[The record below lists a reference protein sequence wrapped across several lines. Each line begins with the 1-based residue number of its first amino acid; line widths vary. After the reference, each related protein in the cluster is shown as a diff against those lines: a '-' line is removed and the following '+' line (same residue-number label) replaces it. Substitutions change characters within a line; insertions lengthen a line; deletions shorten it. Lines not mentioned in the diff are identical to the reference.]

1 MLSGYSKALY
11 SSWVFYK
18 PDHLLIDCGEGAATT
33 LGNGGYAIEKVL
45 LTHGHIDHI
54 SGLPSL
60 LWSRAAGMGDNEKP
74 LEIFYPRDDVFVADM
89 QTYLERTTARLP
101 FDLKWTPL
109 DAASEIALGQPQSTA
124 SGGASLRHKRRVQTF
139 ATQHIRERLTLGYK
153 IVETR
158 RRLKSQW
165 AHLSQQELRAKAQND
180 GPQAMRELSED
191 YEAPLAAF
199 SGDTLPLAVD
209 EVRGCELLLHEATI
223 LDAGERKHQWHATLD
238 EAIGVGVEAEVG
250 TLVLYHFSGRY
261 NWSEIRAAVAKT
273 AARQNANL
281 PIWGLFRDR
290 LLPLCPAEDNRAP
303 QKESAH
309 RVWTARGKPGGAAQ
323 HDSTQNSTPPKQRRE
338 TAMSNQ
344 SSASSSPE
352 LTGRNK

>member
-1 MLSGYSKALY
+1 MDVASLLFGHSKALY

-101 FDLKWTPL
+101 FALTWTPL
-109 DAASEIALGQPQSTA
+109 DSGSDIALDQSTLD
-124 SGGASLRHKRRVQTF
+124 GASSRHKRRVQTF
-139 ATQHIRERLTLGYK
+139 ATRHIRERLTLGYK
-153 IVETR
+153 IVERR

-165 AHLSQQELRAKAQND
+165 AHLSQNDLRAKAQQD

-191 YEAPLAAF
+191 YDALLAAF
-199 SGDTLPLAVD
+199 SGDTLPVEVEA
-209 EVRGCELLLHEATI
+209 VRGCELLLHEATI

-238 EAIGVGVEAEVG
+238 EAIGVGIEANVK

-261 NWSEIRAAVAKT
+261 TWSEIRASVAKS
-273 AARQNANL
+273 AGQRNANL
-281 PIWGLFRDR
+281 PIWCLFRDR
-290 LLPLCPAEDNRAP
+290 LLPVWPPEKGQARKGQRAIP
-303 QKESAH
+303 QQAL
-309 RVWTARGKPGGAAQ
+309 
-323 HDSTQNSTPPKQRRE
+323 RE
-338 TAMSNQ
+338 TLVAVEPSL
-344 SSASSSPE
+344 SSIVDS
-352 LTGRNK
+352 R